1 MKGESTTPIT
11 RIEESDP
18 MSGKSDKAK
27 GRVEEAAGALTGDD
41 ELRAEGKRDQLA
53 GKAKNKT
60 AEAEEK
66 VEHGIDKAKD
76 AIEGA
81 LDKAK
86 KVLHR
91 K

>member
-1 MKGESTTPIT
+1 
-11 RIEESDP
+11 

-27 GRVEEAAGALTGDD
+27 GRVEEAVGALSGDE

-60 AEAEEK
+60 AHAEDK

-76 AIEGA
+76 AIESA

-86 KVLHR
+86 EALHR

>member
-1 MKGESTTPIT
+1 
-11 RIEESDP
+11 
-18 MSGKSDKAK
+18 MSGKSDQAK
-27 GRVEEAAGALTGDD
+27 GRVEEAYGALTGD
-41 ELRAEGKRDQLA
+41 EKLRAEGKRDQLA

-60 AEAEEK
+60 ADAEEK

-76 AIEGA
+76 AIEST

>member
-1 MKGESTTPIT
+1 
-11 RIEESDP
+11 
-18 MSGKSDKAK
+18 MSGKSDSAK
-27 GRVEEAAGALTGDD
+27 GHVEEAAGVLSGDK
-41 ELRAEGKRDQLA
+41 ELEAEGKRDQLA

-60 AEAEEK
+60 SQAEEK

-76 AIEGA
+76 AIESA

-86 KVLHR
+86 EALHR

>member
-1 MKGESTTPIT
+1 
-11 RIEESDP
+11 
-18 MSGKSDKAK
+18 MSGKSDSAK
-27 GRVEEAAGALTGDD
+27 GHVKEAAGVLSGDE
-41 ELRAEGKRDQLA
+41 ELEAEGKRDQLA

-66 VEHGIDKAKD
+66 VERGIDKAKD
-76 AIEGA
+76 SIEST

>member
-1 MKGESTTPIT
+1 
-11 RIEESDP
+11 
-18 MSGKSDKAK
+18 MSGKSDQAK
-27 GRVEEAAGALTGDD
+27 GRVEEAVGALSGDE

-53 GKAKNKT
+53 GKVKNRT
-60 AEAEEK
+60 AAAEEK

-76 AIEGA
+76 AAESA

-91 K
+91 R